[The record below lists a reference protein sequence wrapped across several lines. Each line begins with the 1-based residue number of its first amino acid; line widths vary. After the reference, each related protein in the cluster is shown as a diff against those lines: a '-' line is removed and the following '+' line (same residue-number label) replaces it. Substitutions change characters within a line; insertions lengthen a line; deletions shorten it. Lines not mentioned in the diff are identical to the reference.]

1 MFFHSENS
9 NDDPTWN
16 SYDKYYMLLIE
27 IKYFNALI
35 DNKPFFWS
43 AENINKKHMEKLVE
57 MLRNN
62 DYTTGN
68 LLDYF

>member
-16 SYDKYYMLLIE
+16 SYDKYYMSLIE

-43 AENINKKHMEKLVE
+43 ARKYKQEAHGKTCWNVKK
-57 MLRNN
+57 
-62 DYTTGN
+62 
-68 LLDYF
+68 